1 MASATLPY
9 DAEPPKSVLC
19 DNLEGCGGEG
29 GEKWVQDGGDTC
41 IPVADSYWCMAKT
54 ITIL

>member
-29 GEKWVQDGGDTC
+29 GEKWVQDGGDKC
-41 IPVADSYWCMAKT
+41 IPVADSY
-54 ITIL
+54 